1 MPLSEFVMVVAGD
14 VDADVLEDWNRWYDE
29 VHLPEIVDCPGF
41 VRATRLVG
49 TDEPT
54 AFVTVYEL
62 DSDDAMA
69 TEEFA
74 ARRGFGPFR
83 ESVRART
90 RLYRRHLA
98 AES

>member
-1 MPLSEFVMVVAGD
+1 MPLTEWVMVVAGE
-14 VDADVLEDWNRWYDE
+14 VDDGALDGWNVWYDE

-41 VRATRLVG
+41 VRATRLIG
-49 TDEPT
+49 ADEPT
-54 AFVTVYEL
+54 AFVTIYEL
-62 DSDDAMA
+62 DREDAMA
-69 TEEFA
+69 TAEFA

-83 ESVRART
+83 ENVRAQT